1 MAINDRYTTRVR
13 VMGRWPFR
21 RRAWQVWDMVLNEW
35 VKKDTGGSLE
45 IAEMVAE
52 RLNENAR
59 RWKQHYKDG
68 TPITGT
74 ITGRVPRDPPMQ
86 YIPVERKE
94 ES

>member
-45 IAEMVAE
+45 IAEMVAD

-59 RWKQHYKDG
+59 RWKQHYADG
-68 TPITGT
+68 TSITGT
-74 ITGRVPRDPPMQ
+74 ITGRVPRPLPMQ
-86 YIPVERKE
+86 HIPLKRKE